1 MFRPS
6 DIITEAF
13 IERLRWAYTQI
24 YGEGEPDHRE
34 TIAQVARM
42 SLSRMARS
50 DALYHNLDHTLLVT
64 MVGHDILRGQI
75 VRDGKVESIVWVNF
89 VCSLLCFATGFY
101 RYACPGDD
109 DERCV
114 IDEDGTTIEVPRGVT
129 NGWLWPYFTDR
140 SKVYVRHHFT
150 DHPLLDVEVMV
161 ANIEYARFPPPVELH
176 PETATYPG
184 LLRASHIIGAV
195 ADPNFML
202 KMPPL
207 VQELEESGMTKRL
220 GFSTTAEFRENYPK
234 LFWESLHPLLLEALE
249 LLNHTGQGR
258 EWLANMHAHLL
269 AEEHRGDDNFAN

>member
-6 DIITEAF
+6 DIIIDAF

-24 YGEGEPDHRE
+24 YSDGVPGHLD

-42 SLSRMARS
+42 ALARMALS

-75 VRDGKVESIVWVNF
+75 VRDGQVESSDWVNF

-109 DERCV
+109 REHCV
-114 IDEDGTTIEVPRGVT
+114 IDQNGTTIEVPRGVT
-129 NGWLWPYFTDR
+129 NGWLWPYSTDR
-140 SKVYVRHHFT
+140 SQVFVRHHFT
-150 DHPLLDVEVMV
+150 DHPVLDVERIT
-161 ANIEYARFPPPVELH
+161 ANIEYARFPPTVDIH

-195 ADPNFML
+195 ADPNFLL

-207 VQELEESGMTKRL
+207 MQELEESGMAKKL
-220 GFSTTAEFRENYPK
+220 GFGTVAEFSANYPD
-234 LFWESLHPLLLEALE
+234 LFWKTLHPLLPEALE
-249 LLNHTGQGR
+249 LLKHTGQGR

-269 AEEHRGDDNFAN
+269 TREHFGN